1 MAVFFLRCRW
11 RRNEKKKNVQRKQSR
26 NCGLRYSNK
35 KEVNKK
41 YQIVRSFSEKTVI
54 KIFGEEWKKE
64 KKNIKEK
71 NSKNAL

>member
-11 RRNEKKKNVQRKQSR
+11 RRNEKKNVQRKQFR

-41 YQIVRSFSEKTVI
+41 FQIVRSFSEKTVI
-54 KIFGEEWKKE
+54 KIFGEEWKKR
-64 KKNIKEK
+64 KEK
-71 NSKNAL
+71 